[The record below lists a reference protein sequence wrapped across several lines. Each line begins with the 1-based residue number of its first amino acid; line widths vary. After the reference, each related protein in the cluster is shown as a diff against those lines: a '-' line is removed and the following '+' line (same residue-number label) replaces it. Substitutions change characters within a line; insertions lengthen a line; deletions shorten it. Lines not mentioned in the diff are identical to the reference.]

1 MNKISSLAGYNLKNI
16 PSSQKE
22 PCFHRS
28 ETNISTTISNLRNGH
43 YCKKNPTVCKIVCPS
58 EIMHDFR
65 RKKIV
70 QFCWEQLLQITN
82 AHNCKKNLKC
92 IQFNI
97 FCLSKKMSCV
107 AKKYKWVSNFRTFA
121 DFKEMSCVAKNLNV
135 CPILEFLPI

>member
-43 YCKKNPTVCKIVCPS
+43 CCKNNPRVCKIVCPS
-58 EIMHDFR
+58 EIMHQFQK

-70 QFCWEQLLQITN
+70 QFCWEQLLQTTN

-92 IQFNI
+92 IQFNT
-97 FCLSKKMSCV
+97 FCLSKKCLV
-107 AKKYKWVSNFRTFA
+107 LQRNIN
-121 DFKEMSCVAKNLNV
+121 E
-135 CPILEFLPI
+135 CPILELLPILKKCLVLQKS